1 MITIIHGDDIA
12 LSRGYLQEQ
21 KKNSANPHIF
31 DGIIDLPTISQ
42 ITQGGGLFDT
52 QKVIFVENFFSKNK
66 PSNPETKNVVEY
78 INENEQKLNIS
89 FWEPNILQ
97 KKSLSLF
104 NKATVKMFKIPQTIF
119 LFLDNLRPSEYK
131 NMINLFHNAL
141 KNTLEEIIFFMMQR
155 QFRLLI
161 AISDEKNI
169 DSIDEVTRLAPW
181 QKSKLE
187 RQASFFQS
195 DKLKTTYKKL
205 YQIELAQK
213 TGALPYSLICAIDF
227 LLADL

>member
-52 QKVIFVENFFSKNK
+52 QKVI
-66 PSNPETKNVVEY
+66 EY

-119 LFLDNLRPSEYK
+119 LFLD
-131 NMINLFHNAL
+131 
-141 KNTLEEIIFFMMQR
+141 
-155 QFRLLI
+155 
-161 AISDEKNI
+161 
-169 DSIDEVTRLAPW
+169 
-181 QKSKLE
+181 
-187 RQASFFQS
+187 
-195 DKLKTTYKKL
+195 
-205 YQIELAQK
+205 
-213 TGALPYSLICAIDF
+213 SL
-227 LLADL
+227 